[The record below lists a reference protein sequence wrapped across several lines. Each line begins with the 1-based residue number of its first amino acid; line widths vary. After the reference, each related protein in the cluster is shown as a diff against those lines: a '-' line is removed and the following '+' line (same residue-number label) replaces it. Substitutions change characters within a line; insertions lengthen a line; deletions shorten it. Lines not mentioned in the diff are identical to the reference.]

1 VKTIFPRLTILV
13 ALLSMA
19 ICVAACTSPPPIAQQ
34 PPTSTSLAPADF
46 DADDVAFAL
55 HMAQYLQQSIDL
67 ASLAPDRTS
76 DAQLVDLAAQL
87 LNTQNT
93 AMMTL
98 RALSV
103 QWTENPEVSSGGD
116 VHPDSKLQGMAN
128 PSTVSSLTTLTG
140 SDFDRLWLDTMIAGE
155 RGSVAMANAEMSRG
169 ANSDGIILARSLLD
183 GAQSRIGSMTELRQR

>member
-128 PSTVSSLTTLTG
+128 PSTVSSLTTL
-140 SDFDRLWLDTMIAGE
+140 